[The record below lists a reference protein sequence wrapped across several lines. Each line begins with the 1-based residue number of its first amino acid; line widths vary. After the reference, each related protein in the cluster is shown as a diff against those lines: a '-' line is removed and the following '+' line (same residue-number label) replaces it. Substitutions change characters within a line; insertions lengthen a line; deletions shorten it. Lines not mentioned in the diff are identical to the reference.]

1 MGITVKVFRENLTLC
16 IRMERRGDDPNDL
29 KLIFVKIRITKEICD
44 EIGLP

>member
-1 MGITVKVFRENLTLC
+1 MRLDFPDLTDPM
-16 IRMERRGDDPNDL
+16 ISRGDDSHDL